1 MGKEGEG
8 AQQEIPSLRSIIPP
22 TPSPAHGACLS
33 LPTHQ
38 TVEDGPLDRLLS
50 QLVVRQHL
58 AEPPAAGQIHST
70 LVALGDPALQQQQG
84 DKASGFVLMD
94 Y

>member
-8 AQQEIPSLRSIIPP
+8 PGDTQPEKYH
-22 TPSPAHGACLS
+22 SPDPFSSARG
-33 LPTHQ
+33 LPFTTHQ

-50 QLVVRQHL
+50 QLVVGQHL
-58 AEPPAAGQIHST
+58 AEPPAAGQIHGT